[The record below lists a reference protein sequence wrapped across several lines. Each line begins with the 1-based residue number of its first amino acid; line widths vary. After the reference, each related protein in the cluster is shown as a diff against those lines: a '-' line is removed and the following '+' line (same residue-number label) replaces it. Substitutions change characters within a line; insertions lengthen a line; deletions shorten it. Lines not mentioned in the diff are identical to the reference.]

1 MMYFA
6 ALALIGF
13 ACATA
18 LRWPVMFCAA
28 ALIAVVSFTT
38 LLLQGA
44 GLAAALGQGLG
55 SLVVLQLCYV
65 LGGAVLSLRLR
76 RLESKKNLQA

>member
-1 MMYFA
+1 MIYYA
-6 ALALIGF
+6 VLALVGL

-28 ALIAVVSFTT
+28 ALIAIVSFTT

-44 GLAAALGQGLG
+44 GLLAALGQGVG

-76 RLESKKNLQA
+76 RIEAKKNLQA

>member
-1 MMYFA
+1 MMYYV

-38 LLLQGA
+38 LLLRGD
-44 GLAAALGQGLG
+44 GLASALGRGLG
-55 SLVVLQLCYV
+55 SLVVLQICYV

-76 RLESKKNLQA
+76 RIEAKKNLQA